1 MYSGIYFAE
10 FGNENRKGKQNVSD
24 RDRVRIMRWKI
35 GDPKFYHLAKLGW
48 SDLVEGKKIELVI
61 QSLQCSRF
69 VYHDV
74 HSTQYTVHT
83 VHTNWVIFQ
92 WGVWNEHAIIL
103 NAPLKYCDEVRE
115 KKSTENTSKLEWSN
129 LKKHFTVNATLL
141 FYIVDWD
148 PM

>member
-24 RDRVRIMRWKI
+24 RDRVRIMRWKN

-48 SDLVEGKKIELVI
+48 NDLAEWKKIELVI
-61 QSLQCSRF
+61 RCNAAGSCTMNI
-69 VYHDV
+69 V
-74 HSTQYTVHT
+74 HSTHSAYKLSNFSMRSLKWACNYTKCAT
-83 VHTNWVIFQ
+83 
-92 WGVWNEHAIIL
+92 EIL
-103 NAPLKYCDEVRE
+103 WRST
-115 KKSTENTSKLEWSN
+115 KKKHTENTSKLEWSN